1 MDHPEVETGAES
13 TAAVM
18 RRLHRGLI

>member
-1 MDHPEVETGAES
+1 MDHPEVDTGAES